1 MRSHC
6 RDCKGA
12 AGREKRRGMNEP
24 EPPTESADPAP
35 VKRRDF
41 LYLATGA
48 FGIVGSLFALWPL
61 IDQME
66 PSSDV
71 LAAGGPVSINLAP
84 ILPGQQ
90 ILIIWQSKP
99 IFIVHRTPAILKTL
113 KSGSLLARLRDP
125 NSEQLQQPPY
135 AANWS
140 RSIRPEYLVVVGICT
155 HLGCIPTF
163 TPKPG
168 SLSPSWPGGY
178 LCHCHG
184 SRYDLAGRVFQG
196 VPAPLNL
203 PVPPYHFANDTT
215 LVIGENPKGSNY
227 SLAAV
232 QQL

>member
-1 MRSHC
+1 
-6 RDCKGA
+6 
-12 AGREKRRGMNEP
+12 MNEREAP
-24 EPPTESADPAP
+24 VTRVDPAQI
-35 VKRRDF
+35 KRRDF
-41 LYLATGA
+41 LYVATGA
-48 FGIVGSLFALWPL
+48 FGAVGALFALWPF

-71 LAAGGPVSINLAP
+71 LAAGGSVSVDLAP

-90 ILIIWQSKP
+90 ILILWQSKP
-99 IFIVHRTPAILKTL
+99 IFIAHRTPAILEKL
-113 KSGSLLARLRDP
+113 KAKSLLAMLRDP

-155 HLGCIPTF
+155 HLGCIPTL

-168 SLSPSWPGGY
+168 SLGPSWPGGY

-184 SRYDLAGRVFQG
+184 SKYDLAGRVFQG

-215 LVIGENPKGSNY
+215 LVVGENPNGETFALS
-227 SLAAV
+227 SV
-232 QQL
+232 EQM